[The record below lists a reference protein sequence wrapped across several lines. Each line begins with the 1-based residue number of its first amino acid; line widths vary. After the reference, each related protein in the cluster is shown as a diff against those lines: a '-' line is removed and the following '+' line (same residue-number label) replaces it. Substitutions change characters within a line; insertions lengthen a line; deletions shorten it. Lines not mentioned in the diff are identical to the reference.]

1 MGAYGITWGSVLCG
15 DLNGKEIQKREGIC
29 TCAADSPCY
38 TAEMKTTLQSNYTPI
53 KKKRK
58 KKEKKQREPEGMKLQ
73 IFSLLPYQ

>member
-15 DLNGKEIQKREGIC
+15 DLNEKAIQKREGIC

-53 KKKRK
+53 EKKKK
-58 KKEKKQREPEGMKLQ
+58 NRENQKG
-73 IFSLLPYQ
+73 